1 MEGGV
6 AFNRVHSMHSFEY
19 PAVDPRFNDVFNKA
33 MFNLTTIVMKRVLE
47 FYEGFKNINR
57 LVDVGGGLGININ
70 LITSKYPHIQGINF
84 DLPHVLEHAPSYPGM
99 IFTPVVGENWKS
111 NK

>member
-1 MEGGV
+1 MI
-6 AFNRVHSMHSFEY
+6 NH
-19 PAVDPRFNDVFNKA
+19 
-33 MFNLTTIVMKRVLE
+33 TTIVMKKVLE
-47 FYEGFKNINR
+47 CYKGFKNIKK

>member
-1 MEGGV
+1 
-6 AFNRVHSMHSFEY
+6 
-19 PAVDPRFNDVFNKA
+19 
-33 MFNLTTIVMKRVLE
+33 MKKVLE
-47 FYEGFKNINR
+47 CYKGFENIKM